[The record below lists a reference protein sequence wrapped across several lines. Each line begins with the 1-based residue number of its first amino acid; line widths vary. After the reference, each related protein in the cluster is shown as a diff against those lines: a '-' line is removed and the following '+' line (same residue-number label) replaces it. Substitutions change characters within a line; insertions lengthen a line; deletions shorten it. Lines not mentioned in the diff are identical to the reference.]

1 MSETLLDRGRS
12 GDGDDA
18 SPRRPTVGVVL
29 AAGRSLRLIP
39 VTDGGSK
46 ALVRVGGLS
55 LVERAVRS
63 LLAEG
68 LERIV
73 VVVGFQAEAVAT
85 LVDRIAPGRVTS
97 VRAEGWERGNGV
109 SLAAAEPFVAGEQGF
124 VLITTDHVFEDGAL
138 APLIARGRPVV
149 LVDHTPEP
157 GAWAEGTRVRLH
169 GERVIELSK
178 DLEAPSIDCGAFLL
192 PIQVFDAHRRARAR
206 GDDSL
211 AGAVTE
217 LASTTSLESVPLRPG
232 ARWLD
237 VDTPEDLRRLRPFIR
252 RSLTK
257 NADGPVSRYLNR
269 PISTRVSMAL
279 SNMPIS
285 ADAVSFAA
293 FAVAIGAA
301 LALAN
306 GAAVLGAVLVQ
317 LASIVDGIDGEIA
330 RLRFRSSPRGALL
343 DGVLDRLA
351 DAAIIGGLAVWALT
365 YDLATER
372 VIWLAVLATTG
383 AMLSMATKDRISAL
397 ELTSTRER
405 GIGLLFG
412 GRDGRLLLIAVCAL
426 FQRPG
431 LALGV
436 VAVTSLTAG
445 MVRVAVKY
453 ASGRRSR

>member
-206 GDDSL
+206 GSPRRHRSSPCRCVRGRD
-211 AGAVTE
+211 G
-217 LASTTSLESVPLRPG
+217 ST
-232 ARWLD
+232 
-237 VDTPEDLRRLRPFIR
+237 
-252 RSLTK
+252 
-257 NADGPVSRYLNR
+257 
-269 PISTRVSMAL
+269 STRRR
-279 SNMPIS
+279 IS
-285 ADAVSFAA
+285 ADC
-293 FAVAIGAA
+293 G
-301 LALAN
+301 
-306 GAAVLGAVLVQ
+306 
-317 LASIVDGIDGEIA
+317 
-330 RLRFRSSPRGALL
+330 RSSG
-343 DGVLDRLA
+343 DR
-351 DAAIIGGLAVWALT
+351 
-365 YDLATER
+365 
-372 VIWLAVLATTG
+372 
-383 AMLSMATKDRISAL
+383 
-397 ELTSTRER
+397 
-405 GIGLLFG
+405 
-412 GRDGRLLLIAVCAL
+412 
-426 FQRPG
+426 
-431 LALGV
+431 
-436 VAVTSLTAG
+436 
-445 MVRVAVKY
+445 
-453 ASGRRSR
+453 